1 MHLDQLLWRTPCLV
15 PDLILF
21 ESRAGSMDSSEG
33 CTYNYV
39 VSAHTPTA
47 VNKAVVGNFTGAG
60 DINLIIS

>member
-1 MHLDQLLWRTPCLV
+1 
-15 PDLILF
+15 
-21 ESRAGSMDSSEG
+21 MDSSEG
-33 CTYNYV
+33 CMYNYV